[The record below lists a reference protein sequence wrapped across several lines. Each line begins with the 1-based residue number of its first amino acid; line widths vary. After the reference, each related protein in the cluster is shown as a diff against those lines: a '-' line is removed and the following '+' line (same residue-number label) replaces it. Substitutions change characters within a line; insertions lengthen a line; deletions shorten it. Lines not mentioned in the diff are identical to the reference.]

1 MIEKLARVIEIIV
14 EEKLLLNHLGEDA
27 KDRIRAHS
35 MTMMKELLES
45 KSVRRIKMAASN
57 VAKELRFS
65 VYPDDRTRILDRV
78 RAETG
83 LTYFDLVGD
92 VQKKIA
98 AIIARG
104 EVRSL
109 PEFRALRDHLDDLEG
124 GGDETAVRVVVGL
137 LDAYEIHMANKKR
150 Q

>member
-1 MIEKLARVIEIIV
+1 
-14 EEKLLLNHLGEDA
+14 
-27 KDRIRAHS
+27 